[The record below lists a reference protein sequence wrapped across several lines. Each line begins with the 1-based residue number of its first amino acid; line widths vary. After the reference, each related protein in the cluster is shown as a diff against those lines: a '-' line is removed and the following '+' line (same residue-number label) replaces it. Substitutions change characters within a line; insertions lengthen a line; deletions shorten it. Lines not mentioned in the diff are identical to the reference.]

1 MGLMN
6 GYHPAMRTRPSA
18 ELTLLVTVLIWSG
31 NFTAVK
37 VGVTDIAPL
46 AFSVVRFA
54 LGAAVTMA
62 VVVGREGWPRFE
74 RRDLPLLLAAA
85 FIGITVNQVAF
96 VTALNATSAA
106 NVALLIGTIPIWTAV
121 IAVLTRQERVARH
134 LWAGLAAGLV
144 GVTLIVMGGQET
156 LGGLSV
162 IGELGA
168 LLTALSWAV
177 YSVLIRPLMRRYSA
191 LALSA
196 FMMVVGT
203 LVLVPFSIPS
213 LFSQDWSATPPDAWL
228 GLLYAAL
235 LSVSLTNVL
244 YFTAIHRIGASRAA
258 LFTYLEPFLGVWFAV
273 ILLGDRVSV
282 LQLVGG
288 AVVLGSVAVG
298 RGRAGQPVI
307 AEPGI

>member
-1 MGLMN
+1 
-6 GYHPAMRTRPSA
+6 MRTRPSA
-18 ELTLLVTVLIWSG
+18 ELALLVTVLIWSG

-54 LGAAVTMA
+54 LGASVTVA
-62 VVVGREGWPRFE
+62 VVVWREGWPRFQ
-74 RRDLPLLLAAA
+74 RRDVPLLVAAA
-85 FIGITVNQVAF
+85 IIGITINQVAF
-96 VTALNATSAA
+96 VTALQATSAA

-121 IAVLTRQERVARH
+121 LAVLSRQERVARN
-134 LWAGLAAGLV
+134 LWVGLGAGTL
-144 GVTLIVMGGQET
+144 GVTLIVVGGQDAV
-156 LGGLSV
+156 GGVSV
-162 IGELGA
+162 VGELGA
-168 LLTALSWAV
+168 LATALSWAV

-213 LFSQDWSATPPDAWL
+213 LATQDWLAVPVNAWL
-228 GLLYAAL
+228 ALVYAAI
-235 LSVSLTNVL
+235 LSVSVTNIL

-258 LFTYLEPFLGVWFAV
+258 LFTYLEPFLGVLFAV
-273 ILLGDRVSV
+273 VLLGDSV
-282 LQLVGG
+282 TALQLVGG
-288 AVVLGSVAVG
+288 VVVLGSVVIG

>member
-1 MGLMN
+1 
-6 GYHPAMRTRPSA
+6 MRTRPSA
-18 ELTLLVTVLIWSG
+18 ELALLVTVLIWSG

-54 LGAAVTMA
+54 LGASVTVA
-62 VVVGREGWPRFE
+62 VVVWREGWPRFQ
-74 RRDLPLLLAAA
+74 RRDVPLLVAAA
-85 FIGITVNQVAF
+85 IIGITINQVAF
-96 VTALNATSAA
+96 VTALQATSAA

-121 IAVLTRQERVARH
+121 LAVLSRQERVARN
-134 LWAGLAAGLV
+134 LWVGLGAGTL
-144 GVTLIVMGGQET
+144 GVTLIVVGGQDAV
-156 LGGLSV
+156 GGVSV
-162 IGELGA
+162 VGELGA
-168 LLTALSWAV
+168 LATALSWAV

-213 LFSQDWSATPPDAWL
+213 LATQDWSAVPVNAWL
-228 GLLYAAL
+228 ALVYAAI
-235 LSVSLTNVL
+235 LSVSVTNIL

-258 LFTYLEPFLGVWFAV
+258 LFTYLEPFLGVLFAV
-273 ILLGDRVSV
+273 VLLGDSV
-282 LQLVGG
+282 TALQLVGG
-288 AVVLGSVAVG
+288 VVVLGSVAIG